1 MSSPLLWYVSC
12 WCWAWK
18 IPHSKNLQ
26 MAGSYWWACE
36 NSKAVCFPKQ
46 GFFSPLKRYETQKNI
61 CQFLFYFLTS
71 IAYYSQ
77 IAKKDIY
84 LNSGLTS
91 TKNYGKTILTK
102 VGEFPPLQSVNFL
115 CTCVCGGVVCPWTA
129 HSDCSCVPLHCD
141 KLPGLLGNKLL
152 VSHLSHNPG
161 DKDVGH
167 KTIVFVLA
175 GKGSCHWMELKV
187 EFTAQREWGNIASV

>member
-26 MAGSYWWACE
+26 VAWSYWWACE

-46 GFFSPLKRYETQKNI
+46 RLFSPLKRHETEKNI
-61 CQFLFYFLTS
+61 SQFLFYFLTS

-115 CTCVCGGVVCPWTA
+115 CTCVCVVVLCAPGLFIQIAPVCLWIVTSSCVRLETNCWFPNWVTSLGQGCGSQN
-129 HSDCSCVPLHCD
+129 HCFCSCWQGELPLNGTQGWIHCTTGMR
-141 KLPGLLGNKLL
+141 KH
-152 VSHLSHNPG
+152 S
-161 DKDVGH
+161 
-167 KTIVFVLA
+167 
-175 GKGSCHWMELKV
+175 
-187 EFTAQREWGNIASV
+187 